1 MNTQNII
8 NLIKRYFIESDRK
21 DITTFVSVLLIIAF
35 VGVFQPMGRVS
46 DSLMWLILYIMS
58 IVFAGRVFGIFQPAN
73 RAIHYLTIP
82 ASSAEKTLVNA
93 CLVYLYYNILL
104 ITALFLGGILSEL
117 VRKIIVSSYE
127 LQLYFPFDWNDLCF
141 LLILESIFM
150 FGSIYFK
157 THAVSKTLLSL
168 LVIVIFFVILDTTI
182 LGFYMQSFTSGSF
195 HRVQNSL
202 EKDNFDLLEYAV
214 SILVFLFFNF
224 MTWLRLRETE
234 A

>member
-1 MNTQNII
+1 M
-8 NLIKRYFIESDRK
+8 
-21 DITTFVSVLLIIAF
+21 
-35 VGVFQPMGRVS
+35 
-46 DSLMWLILYIMS
+46 
-58 IVFAGRVFGIFQPAN
+58 
-73 RAIHYLTIP
+73 TIP

-117 VRKIIVSSYE
+117 VRKIIVSSYK

-150 FGSIYFK
+150 FGSIYCK

-168 LVIVIFFVILDTTI
+168 LVIAIFFVILDTTI

>member
-1 MNTQNII
+1 
-8 NLIKRYFIESDRK
+8 
-21 DITTFVSVLLIIAF
+21 
-35 VGVFQPMGRVS
+35 
-46 DSLMWLILYIMS
+46 
-58 IVFAGRVFGIFQPAN
+58 
-73 RAIHYLTIP
+73 
-82 ASSAEKTLVNA
+82 
-93 CLVYLYYNILL
+93 
-104 ITALFLGGILSEL
+104 
-117 VRKIIVSSYE
+117 
-127 LQLYFPFDWNDLCF
+127 
-141 LLILESIFM
+141 M